1 MSSTCIHRL
10 SLSPQQPHVGAA
22 VIRSVSWAEEE
33 PETQGREVA
42 GSPGTRVFD
51 TVNYV
56 LGTELRRAFFF

>member
-1 MSSTCIHRL
+1 M
-10 SLSPQQPHVGAA
+10 GAA

-42 GSPGTRVFD
+42 GSPGTRAFD

-56 LGTELRRAFFF
+56 LGTELSKDFVFFLIQMKFT